1 MAAVLLRA
9 AGLTSVRLLMNGG
22 AQAGLRA
29 WGQLVAVLLWGG
41 GVGGEASQLTGKGWF
56 SPCIRLLDHAAGFVD
71 MWWVNVVWCGFGMR
85 SV

>member
-1 MAAVLLRA
+1 
-9 AGLTSVRLLMNGG
+9 MNGG

-56 SPCIRLLDHAAGFVD
+56 SPCIRLLDHAAGLLICGGST
-71 MWWVNVVWCGFGMR
+71 WCGAAL
-85 SV
+85 V